1 MDKEF
6 NSYMAYLVY
15 KSLVKFAVEKMAKEM
30 AKEMPKTADS
40 ILDFMHY
47 KVHKKEIINHEIC
60 QYFHVSESK

>member
-15 KSLVKFAVEKMAKEM
+15 KSLVKFAVEKM